1 MSLQTHYLYPVVIEQ
16 AKKNL
21 SIYFPDFP
29 GAAVTTVEWVEGLAR
44 AKELLA
50 LRIVELEEAGQP
62 LPAPSSPDEIEL
74 EEASDR
80 IVFLEV
86 FMPPYRDAAANRA
99 VTKNCTLP
107 KWLRDEG
114 DKAGLNFSLILQNGL
129 KDALG
134 LTKPEQQNNEH
145 TNKMF

>member
-1 MSLQTHYLYPVVIEQ
+1 MALQTHYLYPIVIEQ
-16 AKKNL
+16 TESNL
-21 SIYFPDFP
+21 SMYVPDFP
-29 GAAVTTVEWVEGLAR
+29 GAAVTAKDLVEGLAR

-50 LRIVELEEAGQP
+50 FRV
-62 LPAPSSPDEIEL
+62 IEL
-74 EEASDR
+74 EESGQQLPDPSTPENIELEDASDR

-86 FMPPYRDAAANRA
+86 YMPPYRDEAANKS

-129 KDALG
+129 KEALG
-134 LTKPEQQNNEH
+134 INQQ
-145 TNKMF
+145 K

>member
-1 MSLQTHYLYPVVIEQ
+1 MVFQTHYLYPVVIEQ
-16 AKKNL
+16 TESNL
-21 SIYFPDFP
+21 SMYFPDFP
-29 GAAVTTVEWVEGLAR
+29 GAAVTAVDLVEGLAR

-50 LRIVELEEAGQP
+50 FRIVELEETGQP
-62 LPAPSSPDEIEL
+62 LPDPSAPEKIEL

-86 FMPPYRDAAANRA
+86 FIPPYRDAAANKA

-134 LTKPEQQNNEH
+134 LAKHDHSNNERAAQ
-145 TNKMF
+145 